1 MKGVLQDYVA
11 LFRLPATTK
20 GGETMETS
28 RLCFYFVIALVVMTI
43 FFFLLVKEPLP
54 DSPLNLVHLLC
65 RH

>member
-1 MKGVLQDYVA
+1 
-11 LFRLPATTK
+11 
-20 GGETMETS
+20 METS

-54 DSPLNLVHLLC
+54 DWPINLVHLLC